1 MLGAFLYGKM
11 ITFKDNSANIKAL
24 IEQAV
29 DRALERIGLEAE
41 GNAVDKITDND
52 SVDTGNLRNSITH
65 KVDAAADKVYVGTD
79 VEYAAYVEL
88 GTGIHAENGGRPTPW
103 VYQDANGDWHY
114 THGQKPKPYLRPAAK
129 DHKQT
134 YANILEDELKQALK

>member
-1 MLGAFLYGKM
+1 MS
-11 ITFKDNSANIKAL
+11 ITINDNSANISAAIK
-24 IEQAV
+24 EAV

-79 VEYAAYVEL
+79 VEYGVYVEL
-88 GTGIHAENGGRPTPW
+88 GTGIHAEGGGRPTPW
-103 VYQDANGDWHY
+103 VYQDSNGDWHR
-114 THGQKPKPYLRPAAK
+114 TSGQEPKPFLRPAAK
-129 DHKQT
+129 NHKQT
-134 YANILEDELKQALK
+134 YANILEDELRQALK